1 MHPLPKTRRHLPLR
15 RVGLGPRARLSIS
28 PSKGARESRQTHQT
42 EKAVPNMSIREK
54 TVPISVTLLLAISL
68 ASVAPSVAYAGSET
82 EITLQR
88 ILVPEQVE
96 VPRPE
101 GPEWG
106 PFAPEADGENDR
118 NDGSE
123 DASTPTDASEGAGSN
138 IAAARNPKSAAGL
151 ARTGDGTPEA
161 LIVCAC
167 ALACASAAAAAS
179 RTRMTDDKTLPR
191 SER

>member
-1 MHPLPKTRRHLPLR
+1 
-15 RVGLGPRARLSIS
+15 
-28 PSKGARESRQTHQT
+28 
-42 EKAVPNMSIREK
+42 MSIREK

-68 ASVAPSVAYAGSET
+68 ASVAPSVAYASSET

-88 ILVPEQVE
+88 VVAPEQVE
-96 VPRPE
+96 VPRPG

-106 PFAPEADGENDR
+106 PFAPETDGENDR

-138 IAAARNPKSAAGL
+138 IAAARNQKSAAGL
-151 ARTGDGTPEA
+151 ARTGDDTHEA

-167 ALACASAAAAAS
+167 ALVCATAAAAAS
-179 RTRMTDDKTLPR
+179 RTRMTDDKTFPR